1 MPRPLCPR
9 CSKEYVMRVSR
20 VGLDERL
27 ASLFYVYP
35 FRCQLCSHRF
45 KFFQWGIKDKR
56 IEEDRREYE
65 RLPASFP
72 VRFDAGAVRGR
83 GLTVDVSMAGCT
95 FHTEA
100 ELVEGNILRMGL
112 ELPQETSPV
121 SVEAV
126 IIRTLRSGRVGVEFL
141 QFETSE
147 RERLQPFIRGLLIG
161 RWS

>member
-9 CSKEYVMRVSR
+9 CSKEYVIRVSR
-20 VGLDERL
+20 VGLGERL

-35 FRCQLCSHRF
+35 FRCQLCGHRF
-45 KFFQWGIKDKR
+45 KFLQYGIKYKR

-72 VRFDAGAVRGR
+72 IMFDAGTVQGR
-83 GLTVDVSMAGCT
+83 GLTVDVSMRGCT
-95 FHTEA
+95 FHTES
-100 ELVEGNILRMGL
+100 ELVEGNILRMRL
-112 ELPQETSPV
+112 ELPEETSPV

-141 QFETSE
+141 QFENGE
-147 RERLQPFIRGLLIG
+147 RERLQRFIRGLLIG